1 MAPGALRAA
10 SGGLRIMPSMPESRR
25 VALVSDDLMFRS
37 QLDAAV
43 RRTGGQLV
51 MARIEEIPEADAL
64 FVDLN
69 RDSPHRLGLIARV
82 REAHP
87 EATIVAFCHH
97 EAKDVREAAMRVG
110 ASSCITNGALQSAT
124 LRLAGRKRG
133 TTAAEAL
140 EAETARPADA

>member
-1 MAPGALRAA
+1 MLAMPAP
-10 SGGLRIMPSMPESRR
+10 RR

-43 RRTGGQLV
+43 RRTGGDLV
-51 MARIEEIPEADAL
+51 TVRAEDIPDADAL

-69 RDSPHRLGLIARV
+69 RDSPHRLGMIARV

-97 EAKDVREAAMRVG
+97 EARDVRQAAMNVG
-110 ASSCITNGALQSAT
+110 ASSCVTNGALQSAA
-124 LRLAGRKRG
+124 LRLAGG
-133 TTAAEAL
+133 SAVV
-140 EAETARPADA
+140 ADTDG

>member
-1 MAPGALRAA
+1 MIRGE
-10 SGGLRIMPSMPESRR
+10 MTETRR

-43 RRTGGQLV
+43 RRTGGELV
-51 MARIEEIPEADAL
+51 MARTEEIPEADAL

-69 RDSPHRLGLIARV
+69 ADPPHRLGLIARV
-82 REAHP
+82 REARP

-110 ASSCITNGALQSAT
+110 ASTCITNGALQNAA
-124 LRLAGRKRG
+124 LRLAGSRG
-133 TTAAEAL
+133 ATV
-140 EAETARPADA
+140 ADG

>member
-1 MAPGALRAA
+1 MIPA
-10 SGGLRIMPSMPESRR
+10 MPTPRR

-43 RRTGGQLV
+43 RRTGGELFS
-51 MARIEEIPEADAL
+51 ARVEEVPDADAL

-82 REAHP
+82 REARP
-87 EATIVAFCHH
+87 DATIVAFCHH

-110 ASSCITNGALQSAT
+110 ASSCITNGALQNAA
-124 LRLAGRKRG
+124 LRLAGVDAG
-133 TTAAEAL
+133 VV
-140 EAETARPADA
+140 PADD

>member
-1 MAPGALRAA
+1 M
-10 SGGLRIMPSMPESRR
+10 STTRR

-43 RRTGGQLV
+43 RRTGGELV
-51 MARIEEIPEADAL
+51 TVRSDEIPEADAL

-69 RDSPHRLGLIARV
+69 RDSPHRLGMIARV

-97 EAKDVREAAMRVG
+97 ESKDVREAAMHVG
-110 ASSCITNGALQSAT
+110 ASSCVTNGALQSAA
-124 LRLAGRKRG
+124 LRLAGARASV
-133 TTAAEAL
+133 AAED
-140 EAETARPADA
+140 AEGADA

>member
-1 MAPGALRAA
+1 M
-10 SGGLRIMPSMPESRR
+10 SDVRR

-43 RRTGGQLV
+43 RRTGGELV
-51 MARIEEIPEADAL
+51 VARTEDIPVADAL

-69 RDSPHRLGLIARV
+69 SDSPHRLGLIARV
-82 REAHP
+82 REARP

-110 ASSCITNGALQSAT
+110 ASTCITNGALQSAAQ
-124 LRLAGRKRG
+124 RLAGRHR
-133 TTAAEAL
+133 AA
-140 EAETARPADA
+140 PVADG